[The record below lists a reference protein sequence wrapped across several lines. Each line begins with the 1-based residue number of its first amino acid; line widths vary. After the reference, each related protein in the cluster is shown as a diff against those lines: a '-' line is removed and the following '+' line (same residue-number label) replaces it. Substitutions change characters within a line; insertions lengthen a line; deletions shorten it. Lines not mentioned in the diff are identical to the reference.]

1 VVGIVGHFG
10 HTLDDKG
17 RLTLPVRFRTDFSG
31 TVHLTN
37 YYEGCVAVWTPGEFD
52 RQVREILALHRQGTR
67 DARNQSRVWS
77 DGSSAVDV
85 DKQGRL
91 VIPQGSRQW
100 GDLSGEVTIL
110 GAIDHL
116 EIWNPARYDEL
127 VAPSAQFFNG
137 TDLVP

>member
-1 VVGIVGHFG
+1 MVGIVGHFE

-17 RLTLPVRFRTDFSG
+17 RLTLPVRFRADFAG

-37 YYEGCVAVWTPGEFD
+37 YYEGCVAIWTAGEFE
-52 RQVREILALHRQGTR
+52 RQMREMLAVHREGTR
-67 DARNQSRVWS
+67 DARNRTRVWS

-91 VIPQGSRQW
+91 VIPVKSRQW
-100 GDLSGEVTIL
+100 ADLSGEVTIL

-116 EIWNPARYDEL
+116 EIWNPARYESL
-127 VAPSAQFFNG
+127 VAPSAEFFNG
-137 TDLVP
+137 SDLAP